1 MKRKFVF
8 GNLILFSLLAT
19 APILRADEKKKT
31 DEPAPAANT
40 EADHSPVKLF
50 QVKYADVNHLANVF
64 RAFGASVQPDSE
76 LRVISV
82 RAPKEVLAAIEES
95 LQRLDVPQAPAKN
108 VQLEAYLLTAS
119 GQGSS
124 VNIPGDLEPVIKQLK
139 TVFNYQG
146 FRLLGTLSWRG
157 RDGRGG
163 SVSGLLPSVSSNN
176 SGQPPP
182 MQPPTTPYTFR
193 VHSVGIT
200 SESKQVTV
208 RIDDLMLQLEFSPT
222 QHAVINTSIDA
233 KEGQKV
239 VVGKANID
247 NADSA
252 LILILTAKVIE

>member
-1 MKRKFVF
+1 MEAKVKRRFVF
-8 GNLILFSLLAT
+8 GSLILLSVLAT
-19 APILRADEKKKT
+19 TPILRADEKKKT

-40 EADHSPVKLF
+40 ESQHWPVKLF
-50 QVKYADVNHLANVF
+50 QVKYADVGRLANVF
-64 RAFGASVQPDSE
+64 RAFGATVQPDSE

-124 VNIPGDLEPVIKQLK
+124 VNIPGDLEPVIRQLK

-146 FRLLGTLSWRG
+146 FRLLGTLSLRG

-163 SVSGLLPSVSSNN
+163 SVSGLLPSVSSD
-176 SGQPPP
+176 SAQL
-182 MQPPTTPYTFR
+182 TSYVFR
-193 VHSVGIT
+193 TQSVGIT
-200 SESKQVTV
+200 TEGKEPTI
-208 RIDDLMLQLEFSPT
+208 RINDLFLDLQFMVKANGM
-222 QHAVINTSIDA
+222 QHSNIMTSVDVH
-233 KEGQKV
+233 EGQKV

-252 LILILTAKVIE
+252 LILVLTAKVID